1 MVEAVA
7 DFAVET
13 SLAVNT
19 AGVNTAWGVLGWGGC
34 REGRDNSDDKEA
46 SQHDDD
52 SVCNALL
59 DGYFSTVYNFFST
72 PG

>member
-13 SLAVNT
+13 SLAVDT
-19 AGVNTAWGVLGWGGC
+19 AGVDTAWGVLGWGGC